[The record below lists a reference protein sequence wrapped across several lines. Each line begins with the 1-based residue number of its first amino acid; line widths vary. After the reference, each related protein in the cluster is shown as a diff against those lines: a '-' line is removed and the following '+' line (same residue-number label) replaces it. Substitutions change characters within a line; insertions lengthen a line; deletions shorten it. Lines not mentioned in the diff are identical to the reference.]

1 MAKPVSIGQYL
12 IQECHRRGARHMFGV
27 PGDYVLEFD
36 ALVEKSPIEFVG
48 MTREDCAGLAADAY
62 ARLRGLGVACVTYCV
77 GGLSLTNAVA
87 GAWAEKSPVLVI
99 SGAPGVAE
107 RARDP
112 LLHHRV
118 RDFSTQREIFS
129 HITVAVASLEDPAT
143 AYQEMDRVLHAIE
156 RYKRPGFIELP
167 RDRVHV
173 ARAHRRRLPT
183 LEEMT
188 DANALSECIAE
199 AVGMINSAKR
209 PVILADAEVHRFGL
223 QTALLELAAKTRIPV
238 AATLLGKSVI
248 SERHPLYLGIYEGA
262 MGRDEVRRYVESAD
276 CLIMLGCFMSDINL
290 GIFTARLDP
299 DRAIYATSEK
309 LMVRRHRYENV
320 PFRSFFKA
328 LLKAPLRRRAAPKL
342 PKRSR
347 RRGAETPPPDSPVT
361 VRALFQAVNEFLA
374 DDMVVISD
382 IGDAL
387 FAAGDLTI
395 HRRTEFLSPA
405 YYASMGFAVP
415 ASIGAQL
422 ADRNLRPLV
431 LVGDGAF
438 LMTGME
444 LATSARRGLNPIVI
458 VLNNHGYG
466 TERLIKDGPFNDI
479 AEWEYC
485 RLPALLKSGQA
496 FHVRTVAELRAALDA
511 ALRNTKSYSL
521 LEVELAAG
529 DISPAL
535 QRLGERLA
543 QRVEGKAKQG

>member
-1 MAKPVSIGQYL
+1 MGRPISIGQYL
-12 IQECHRRGARHMFGV
+12 IQECYRRGARHVFGV

-36 ALVEKSPIEFVG
+36 ALVEKGPIEFVG

-129 HITVAVASLEDPAT
+129 HITAAVASLDDPAT
-143 AYQEMDRVLHAIE
+143 AYQEVDRVLHAIE

-173 ARAHRRRLPT
+173 ARAHRPHLPT

-188 DANALSECIAE
+188 DADALSECIAE
-199 AVGMINSAKR
+199 AVGMINCAKR

-223 QTALLELAAKTRIPV
+223 QAALLELAAKTRIPV
-238 AATLLGKSVI
+238 AATLLGKSVF

-276 CLIMLGCFMSDINL
+276 CLIMLGCLMSDINL
-290 GIFTARLDP
+290 GIFTAHLDP
-299 DRAIYATSEK
+299 DRAVYATSEK

-328 LLKAPLRRRAAPKL
+328 LLKAPLHRRAAPKL
-342 PKRSR
+342 PAHPPAWGR
-347 RRGAETPPPDSPVT
+347 TPAPDSRVT

-387 FAAGDLTI
+387 FAAADLTI

-466 TERLIKDGPFNDI
+466 TERLIKEGPFNDI

-485 RLPALLKSGQA
+485 RLPELLRSGRA

-535 QRLGERLA
+535 QRLGARLA

>member
-1 MAKPVSIGQYL
+1 
-12 IQECHRRGARHMFGV
+12 
-27 PGDYVLEFD
+27 
-36 ALVEKSPIEFVG
+36 
-48 MTREDCAGLAADAY
+48 
-62 ARLRGLGVACVTYCV
+62 
-77 GGLSLTNAVA
+77 
-87 GAWAEKSPVLVI
+87 
-99 SGAPGVAE
+99 VAE

-118 RDFSTQREIFS
+118 RDFSTQRDIFS
-129 HITVAVASLEDPAT
+129 HITVAVASLEDPQT
-143 AYQEMDRVLHAIE
+143 AYQEIDRVLLAIE

-167 RDRVHV
+167 RDRVHE
-173 ARAHRRRLPT
+173 ARQHRPHLPT

-188 DANALSECIAE
+188 DADALSECMAE

-209 PVILADAEVHRFGL
+209 PVILADVEVHRFGL
-223 QTALLELAAKTRIPV
+223 QNALLELVGKTAIPV

-248 SERHPLYLGIYEGA
+248 SERHPFYLGVYAGA

-276 CLIMLGCFMSDINL
+276 CLLMLGCFMSDINL
-290 GIFTARLDP
+290 GIFTADLDP
-299 DRAIYATSEK
+299 ARAIYATSDK

-320 PFRSFFKA
+320 PFPSFFKA
-328 LLKAPLRRRAAPKL
+328 LLDAPLRRRAAPAM
-342 PKRSR
+342 PKRKAVWGNKPARENSR
-347 RRGAETPPPDSPVT
+347 VT

-387 FAAGDLTI
+387 FAAADLTI

-405 YYASMGFAVP
+405 YYTSMGFAVP
-415 ASIGAQL
+415 SSIGAQL
-422 ADRNLRPLV
+422 ANRKLRPLV

-438 LMTGME
+438 QMTGME
-444 LATSARRGLNPIVI
+444 LSTAARRGLNPIVI

-466 TERLIKDGPFNDI
+466 TERIIKDGPFNDI

-485 RLPALLKSGQA
+485 KLPELLKGGQA
-496 FHVRTVAELRAALDA
+496 FHVRTVADLRAALDA

-535 QRLGERLA
+535 QRLGARLA
-543 QRVEGKAKQG
+543 QRVKGRTGRGRM

>member
-1 MAKPVSIGQYL
+1 MGRSVSIGQYL

-27 PGDYVLEFD
+27 PGDYILEFD
-36 ALVEKSPIEFVG
+36 ALVEKGPIEFVG

-118 RDFSTQREIFS
+118 RDFSTQRDIFS
-129 HITVAVASLEDPAT
+129 HITVAVASLDDPAT
-143 AYQEMDRVLHAIE
+143 AYQEVDRVLHAIE

-173 ARAHRRRLPT
+173 ARAHRAHLPT

-188 DANALSECIAE
+188 DADALSECIAE
-199 AVGMINSAKR
+199 AVGMINCAKR

-223 QTALLELAAKTRIPV
+223 QAALLELAAKTRIPV
-238 AATLLGKSVI
+238 AATLLGKSVF

-276 CLIMLGCFMSDINL
+276 CLIMLGCLMSDINL
-290 GIFTARLDP
+290 GIFTAHLDP
-299 DRAIYATSEK
+299 DRAVYATSEK

-328 LLKAPLRRRAAPKL
+328 LLKAPLHRRAAPKL
-342 PKRSR
+342 PAHPPAWGR
-347 RRGAETPPPDSPVT
+347 TPAPDSRVT

-387 FAAGDLTI
+387 FAAADLTI

-422 ADRNLRPLV
+422 ANPNLRPLV

-496 FHVRTVAELRAALDA
+496 FHIRTVAELRAALDA
-511 ALRNTKSYSL
+511 ALRNTRSYSL

-535 QRLGERLA
+535 KRLGARLA

>member
-1 MAKPVSIGQYL
+1 
-12 IQECHRRGARHMFGV
+12 MFGV

-118 RDFSTQREIFS
+118 RDFSTQRDIFS

-143 AYQEMDRVLHAIE
+143 AYQEVDRVLHAIE

-290 GIFTARLDP
+290 GIFTAHLDP
-299 DRAIYATSEK
+299 RPRHLRHLREAHGPPPPLRERPVPQLLQGAAQGAAAPPRRAEIAGAPAGLGTRPAPGFARDRA
-309 LMVRRHRYENV
+309 
-320 PFRSFFKA
+320 
-328 LLKAPLRRRAAPKL
+328 
-342 PKRSR
+342 
-347 RRGAETPPPDSPVT
+347 
-361 VRALFQAVNEFLA
+361 RALP
-374 DDMVVISD
+374 
-382 IGDAL
+382 G
-387 FAAGDLTI
+387 
-395 HRRTEFLSPA
+395 
-405 YYASMGFAVP
+405 
-415 ASIGAQL
+415 
-422 ADRNLRPLV
+422 
-431 LVGDGAF
+431 
-438 LMTGME
+438 
-444 LATSARRGLNPIVI
+444 
-458 VLNNHGYG
+458 
-466 TERLIKDGPFNDI
+466 
-479 AEWEYC
+479 
-485 RLPALLKSGQA
+485 GQ
-496 FHVRTVAELRAALDA
+496 RIP
-511 ALRNTKSYSL
+511 
-521 LEVELAAG
+521 G
-529 DISPAL
+529 
-535 QRLGERLA
+535 
-543 QRVEGKAKQG
+543 

>member
-1 MAKPVSIGQYL
+1 
-12 IQECHRRGARHMFGV
+12 
-27 PGDYVLEFD
+27 
-36 ALVEKSPIEFVG
+36 
-48 MTREDCAGLAADAY
+48 
-62 ARLRGLGVACVTYCV
+62 
-77 GGLSLTNAVA
+77 
-87 GAWAEKSPVLVI
+87 
-99 SGAPGVAE
+99 
-107 RARDP
+107 
-112 LLHHRV
+112 
-118 RDFSTQREIFS
+118 
-129 HITVAVASLEDPAT
+129 
-143 AYQEMDRVLHAIE
+143 
-156 RYKRPGFIELP
+156 
-167 RDRVHV
+167 
-173 ARAHRRRLPT
+173 
-183 LEEMT
+183 
-188 DANALSECIAE
+188 
-199 AVGMINSAKR
+199 MINRAKR
-209 PVILADAEVHRFGL
+209 PVILADAEVHRLGL
-223 QTALLELAAKTRIPV
+223 QPALLELAAKTRIPV

-262 MGRDEVRRYVESAD
+262 MGSDAVRRYVESAD
-276 CLIMLGCFMSDINL
+276 CLIMLGCLMSDINL

-299 DRAIYATSEK
+299 ARSIYATAEK

-328 LLKAPLRRRAAPKL
+328 LLNAPLRRRAAPAM
-342 PKRSR
+342 PKRGAVWGNKPARENSR
-347 RRGAETPPPDSPVT
+347 VT
-361 VRALFQAVNEFLA
+361 VRALYQAVNEFLA

-422 ADRNLRPLV
+422 ANPKLRPLV

-444 LATSARRGLNPIVI
+444 LATSARRGLNPIV
-458 VLNNHGYG
+458 VLLNNHGYG

-485 RLPALLKSGQA
+485 RLPRLLRKGLA
-496 FHVRTVAELRAALDA
+496 FHVQTVADLRRALDA

-521 LEVELAAG
+521 IEVELAPG

-535 QRLGERLA
+535 ERLGACLA
-543 QRVEGKAKQG
+543 RRVKGAE

>member
-1 MAKPVSIGQYL
+1 MGKPISIGQYL
-12 IQECHRRGARHMFGV
+12 IQQCRRRGARHMFGV
-27 PGDYVLEFD
+27 PGDYILEFN
-36 ALVEKSPIEFVG
+36 ALLENSPVEFVG

-107 RARDP
+107 CARDP

-118 RDFSTQREIFS
+118 RDFSTQRDIFS
-129 HITVAVASLEDPAT
+129 HITVAVASLDDPAT
-143 AYQEMDRVLHAIE
+143 AYQEIDRVLYAIE
-156 RYKRPGFIELP
+156 RYKRPGFIALP
-167 RDRVHV
+167 RDRVHE
-173 ARAHRRRLPT
+173 ARAHRPHRPT

-188 DANALSECIAE
+188 DPDALSECVAE

-223 QTALLELAAKTRIPV
+223 QNALLELVGNTAIPV

-248 SERHPLYLGIYEGA
+248 SERHPFYLGVYAGA
-262 MGRDEVRRYVESAD
+262 MGRDEVRRYVESSD
-276 CLIMLGCFMSDINL
+276 CLLMLGCLMSDINL
-290 GIFTARLDP
+290 VIFTADLDP
-299 DRAIYATSEK
+299 ARAIYATSDK

-320 PFRSFFKA
+320 PFPSFFKA
-328 LLKAPLRRRAAPKL
+328 LLNAPLRRRAMPAM
-342 PKRSR
+342 PKR
-347 RRGAETPPPDSPVT
+347 GAPWGKKPAREDSPVT

-387 FAAGDLTI
+387 FAAADLTI

-405 YYASMGFAVP
+405 YYTSMGFAVP
-415 ASIGAQL
+415 ASIGAQV
-422 ADRNLRPLV
+422 ANRKLRPLV

-438 LMTGME
+438 QMTGME
-444 LATSARRGLNPIVI
+444 LSTAARQGLSPIVI

-466 TERLIKDGPFNDI
+466 TERLIKEGAFNDI

-485 RLPALLKSGQA
+485 KLPELLKSGQA
-496 FHVRTVAELRAALDA
+496 FHVRTVADLRAALDA
-511 ALRNTKSYSL
+511 ALRNTKSFSL
-521 LEVELAAG
+521 LEVELATG

-535 QRLGERLA
+535 QRLGARLA
-543 QRVEGKAKQG
+543 QRVKGKE